1 MTAPHASWSI
11 DAITP
16 EARRAAEAAAEAA
29 GMPLEAWLNQL
40 IKYVSTM
47 ELKARAAS
55 EEARAAE
62 HDAAPRPAAPAPA
75 ATAPVRPAL
84 TRATQSMGAPPLA
97 GGSAP
102 RQLPGMPPAAVP
114 LEALRP
120 SPLDAREDIN
130 DRDVEAALEHWRRT
144 GMLEPVLVRPIRAAG
159 AAPHDEPEAYEIVAG
174 IERWH
179 AAQRVQMREVPV
191 IVHDMS
197 DTDVIQATLIRQ
209 IKRQTLPPLD
219 EARAYRR
226 LMTDVSMN
234 TEDLARAVGKSPSH
248 VATMLRLLDLPEAV
262 LKMLESEQLTVM
274 HARALLNARDPE
286 ASAREVVARR
296 LDIYQTEQ
304 LVRATGNERPRR
316 PAINDNVATTALMER
331 QLSNEL
337 GLKVSITE
345 RNDIGVVSVHFVN
358 REQLADIVMRLNG
371 AVPD

>member
-47 ELKARAAS
+47 ELRARAA
-55 EEARAAE
+55 AQQAQKAA
-62 HDAAPRPAAPAPA
+62 DAERGSASADA
-75 ATAPVRPAL
+75 APVRPTL
-84 TRATQSMGAPPLA
+84 SRSTQSMGAPPLA
-97 GGSAP
+97 GGQP
-102 RQLPGMPPAAVP
+102 TRQLPGMPPAAVP
-114 LEALRP
+114 LTSLRA
-120 SPLDAREDIN
+120 SPLDAREEPN

-144 GMLEPVLVRPIRAAG
+144 GILEPILVRPVRAPG
-159 AAPHDEPEAYEIVAG
+159 AEPHDEPEAYEIVAG

-179 AAQRVQMREVPV
+179 AAQRVQMRDVPV

-197 DTDVIQATLIRQ
+197 DADVIQATLIRQ
-209 IKRQTLPPLD
+209 IKRQTLPPLE

-226 LMTDVSMN
+226 LMTDASMN

-248 VATMLRLLDLPEAV
+248 VATMLRLLDLPESV
-262 LKMLESEQLTVM
+262 LKMLESDQLTVM

-304 LVRATGNERPRR
+304 LVRATGTERIRR
-316 PAINDNVATTALMER
+316 QAINDNVATSALMER
-331 QLSNEL
+331 QLSNAL

-345 RNDIGVVSVHFVN
+345 RNDVGVVSIHFVN
-358 REQLADIVMRLNG
+358 RDQLAEIVMRLNG
-371 AVPD
+371 TMPE